1 MRRDRAGLG
10 IVLVLAGA
18 VILGMIT
25 PATARASSADE
36 IRAIQ
41 LSIAADAEKRDL
53 DGIMSHYLPGDKLFV
68 YDMYPPRAYI
78 GWDAFRGDWKNFLD
92 ALKGPISYKL
102 GELTATAD
110 DQFGY
115 THMIQYIRG
124 TTQEGKPFVLNLRE
138 TDVYRKINGKW
149 MIVHV
154 HASVPVDLKTE
165 RGDFL
170 AKWR

>member
-1 MRRDRAGLG
+1 M
-10 IVLVLAGA
+10 VLVLAGA
-18 VILGMIT
+18 ITLGMIA
-25 PATARASSADE
+25 PPTARASGADQ

-53 DGIMSHYLPGDKLFV
+53 DGIMSHYVLGGKLFV

-124 TTQEGKPFVLNLRE
+124 TTQDGKPFVLNLRE
-138 TDVYRKINGKW
+138 TDVYRKISGKW